1 MRRISLRH
9 KLHKIAASYTS
20 VINEILN
27 GAAPRIEEFA
37 SGIRIAEV
45 LNDIKKLNLS
55 EEQAKIVL
63 SYFNK
68 MSNGFV
74 DSQIALIEDVFPKL
88 SKFVREEL
96 PNASSAEV
104 ANNALSHPGDVL
116 PTRIAPSEISLEVYQ
131 KYLKEAANY
140 KKLIEAIQ
148 KSPEQ
153 FRQRYLALTAE
164 QKQYPMQLWRKF
176 KPANMPETIEATIEG
191 VSAGRLHIE
200 DVEAEVV
207 VGDILRREG
216 FTHPEPP
223 TGRVNPR
230 QPDPEVTPQGTSNVI
245 IDSAT
250 RDTGQRPVP
259 DFDPSFNNPDGRVYS
274 GPRGDGAGTSGQ
286 ATSNARQRAPEQ
298 ADAIGGGAGTSGTS
312 TTPIDEFRN
321 QSPADPVTAPPQST
335 PNTGGQT
342 PSSTILEANNDTVQ
356 EIAGVVSPGVN
367 STAAIPNESTEQAT
381 QRVTQQAEA
390 IANAVVE
397 NPQAAIANLRA
408 SGTPTDLKRIGKI
421 IAGVAAG
428 LTGLALFNYIASD
441 KYDNINPSIQNG
453 PQADSSRNELG
464 YEQASLIMKAK
475 GYISSI
481 ENDWTDAFDSAFR
494 SFIDDG
500 TRIESEAKSN
510 AIKTNLSGGQQWADI
525 AMSLGFEPNKKG
537 AFAAIKIYD
546 KYVVK
551 KDASSKP
558 GQSQSGSGLDKGNQ
572 DVSSDKFDILAN
584 IIGAMY
590 NQKLVG
596 TPGFD
601 LIREPKRIEALVN
614 AVGGPNPTGYA
625 NAAKEVAKRNQNIL
639 YKLPQSITGPIDKD
653 FAKDK
658 SNKSL
663 LQDIQVV
670 INDIYDS
677 AMSGSKTLGVFNPRL
692 EKSTE
697 LIANFLRSASAGK
710 LIEKT
715 AINNLQHL
723 VKLAEIRKLKIREEI
738 RQEMSPSEMASA
750 RRQKMREATNE

>member
-9 KLHKIAASYTS
+9 KLHKTAANYTG
-20 VINEILN
+20 IIEEILH

-45 LNDIKKLNLS
+45 LKDIKKLNLS

-74 DSQIALIEDVFPKL
+74 DSQIALIEEVFPQL
-88 SKFVREEL
+88 TKFVREEL

-104 ANNALSHPGDVL
+104 ANNALSHAGDVL

-131 KYLKEAANY
+131 KYLEEAANY
-140 KKLIEAIQ
+140 KKLIEAMQ

-153 FRQRYLALTAE
+153 FRQRYLALTPE
-164 QKQYPMQLWRKF
+164 QKQYPMQLWRQF

-191 VSAGRLHIE
+191 IGAGRLNIE
-200 DVEAEVV
+200 DVDAEVIV
-207 VGDILRREG
+207 ENILRREG
-216 FTHPEPP
+216 FTHPQPSTTNT
-223 TGRVNPR
+223 TGRMSSR
-230 QPDPEVTPQGTSNVI
+230 QPGPEITEQISTQGTSNVRRTPPI
-245 IDSAT
+245 IDAEEA
-250 RDTGQRPVP
+250 PVP
-259 DFDPSFNNPDGRVYS
+259 DLNPSFNDPNRTGYS
-274 GPRGDGAGTSGQ
+274 GGNSNETAEQ
-286 ATSNARQRAPEQ
+286 ATQRAAQQ
-298 ADAIGGGAGTSGTS
+298 ADAIG
-312 TTPIDEFRN
+312 R
-321 QSPADPVTAPPQST
+321 
-335 PNTGGQT
+335 
-342 PSSTILEANNDTVQ
+342 
-356 EIAGVVSPGVN
+356 
-367 STAAIPNESTEQAT
+367 
-381 QRVTQQAEA
+381 
-390 IANAVVE
+390 AVAE

-475 GYISSI
+475 GYINSI
-481 ENDWTDAFDSAFR
+481 ETDWTNAFDAAFR

-500 TRIESEAKSN
+500 TRIESETKGN
-510 AIKTNLSGGQQWADI
+510 AIKTNLSGGQQWKDI
-525 AMSLGFEPNKKG
+525 AISLGFEPNKNG

-551 KDASSKP
+551 KDASSTP
-558 GQSQSGSGLDKGNQ
+558 GQSPSGSGLDKGNQ

-590 NQKLVG
+590 NEKLIG

-601 LIREPKRIEALVN
+601 LIKEPKRIKSLVN

-663 LQDIQVV
+663 LQDIQVI

-697 LIANFLRSASAGK
+697 LVANFLRSASAGK

-723 VKLAEIRKLKIREEI
+723 VKSAEIRKLKIREEI

-750 RRQKMREATNE
+750 RRQKMREAI